1 MQQAA
6 VTERRRTPR
15 HRVFKGGLI
24 AFRGQSLTCTVR
36 NLSDGGANLDVD
48 STAMVPA
55 TFTLVLE
62 SDRTIRRCEIKWRT
76 DRRVGVA
83 FA

>member
-1 MQQAA
+1 MQQTF
-6 VTERRRTPR
+6 VERRQSPR

-48 STAMVPA
+48 STAAVPV

-62 SDRTIRRCEIKWRT
+62 SDKTIRRCEIKWRA

>member
-1 MQQAA
+1 MQQ
-6 VTERRRTPR
+6 TFLERRQSPR
-15 HRVFKGGLI
+15 HRVFKGALI
-24 AFRGQSLTCTVR
+24 AFRGQSLSCTVR
-36 NLSDGGANLDVD
+36 NLSDGGANLDID
-48 STAMVPA
+48 STATVPV

-62 SDRTIRRCEIKWRT
+62 SDKTIRRCEIKWRA

>member
-1 MQQAA
+1 MQQTL
-6 VTERRRTPR
+6 TERRRTPR

-24 AFRGQSLTCTVR
+24 AFKGQSVACTVR

-48 STAMVPA
+48 TAATVPE

-62 SDRTIRRCEIKWRT
+62 SDKTIRRCEMKWRA

>member
-1 MQQAA
+1 MQQTN
-6 VTERRRTPR
+6 VERRRTPR

-24 AFRGQSLTCTVR
+24 AFKGQSVTCTVR

-48 STAMVPA
+48 SNAAVPES
-55 TFTLVLE
+55 FTLVLE
-62 SDRTIRRCEIKWRT
+62 SDKTIRRCEMKWRA

>member
-1 MQQAA
+1 MQQ
-6 VTERRRTPR
+6 TNSERRRAPR

-24 AFRGQSLTCTVR
+24 AFKGQSVTCTVR
-36 NLSDGGANLDVD
+36 NLSDGGANLDVE
-48 STAMVPA
+48 STATVPES
-55 TFTLVLE
+55 FTLVLE
-62 SDRTIRRCEIKWRT
+62 SDKTIRRCEMKWRA